1 MKNWTINEFIAECE
15 ELSRNRYTYDYSR
28 MPEGIC
34 NGHKVAAYDK
44 TWTSVVIDGCIYG
57 LGVINEK
64 FPNGSE
70 TYQIGDIG
78 MTALEYV
85 RYKLS
90 K

>member
-1 MKNWTINEFIAECE
+1 MKNWNIDEFIAECE
-15 ELSRNRYTYDYSR
+15 ELSRNKYTYDYSR

-44 TWTSVVIDGCIYG
+44 AWTSVVIDGCIYDVIYDYQVG
-57 LGVINEK
+57 GVN
-64 FPNGSE
+64 
-70 TYQIGDIG
+70 
-78 MTALEYV
+78 MTALEYI